1 MVERSGLATGPAL
14 AAAPTSQPL
23 APRGTA
29 VTVRSQKKSCAY
41 WTVTVFPSVQAGVRA
56 EAMGTVLEP
65 GARAEPPTNQPEK
78 AALQPPMASATLAG
92 RAWGRPMHFNF
103 Y

>member
-1 MVERSGLATGPAL
+1 MVERSGLATGPRL

-56 EAMGTVLEP
+56 EETGNVLEP
-65 GARAEPPTNQPEK
+65 E
-78 AALQPPMASATLAG
+78 ASA
-92 RAWGRPMHFNF
+92 
-103 Y
+103 